1 MSNNVAFVVQGG
13 VVVAVLAV
21 TLYDA
26 LTGLERLFARRAR
39 RIVGD
44 EA

>member
-39 RIVGD
+39 RFVGD